1 MMAAQQAVEIDVPV
15 ELDGFVA
22 DVNVNYQFGEKVN
35 RQRALESV
43 SGFVRFNGERV
54 YLEGNYELADLLA
67 IAFFL
72 DEGN

>member
-1 MMAAQQAVEIDVPV
+1 MAAQQSVEIDVPV

-35 RQRALESV
+35 RQRAMESV
-43 SGFVRFNGERV
+43 SGYARFSGERV
-54 YLEGNYELADLLA
+54 HLEGSFELADLLT

>member
-1 MMAAQQAVEIDVPV
+1 MAAQQSVEIDVPV

-35 RQRALESV
+35 RSRCLENMR
-43 SGFVRFNGERV
+43 GFVRISGERV
-54 YLEGNYELADLLA
+54 HLEGSFELADLVA
-67 IAFFL
+67 IIYFL

>member
-1 MMAAQQAVEIDVPV
+1 MAAQSSTEIDIPV

-35 RQRALESV
+35 RTRCLDNMR
-43 SGFVRFNGERV
+43 GFVRITGERV
-54 YLEGNYELADLLA
+54 HLEGSFELADLAA
-67 IAFFL
+67 IMYFL